1 MIRTTLVLAGALA
14 LCPAARASAPVSG
27 PSTDPGVA
35 PVPIPSGPAAA
46 VSVPALADAPP
57 RMPLVVR
64 SLPAVPGVHAG
75 AAYVDAGP
83 DGPAAPTDRE
93 RAKLELA
100 RQAIA
105 AAKAPRS
112 LDEAPVPGAGLGPHP
127 SVQESGAGLT
137 DAELR
142 KRGTGRERDHR
153 GDAESPR
160 NASGACNGFHRGSP
174 G

>member
-142 KRGTGRERDHR
+142 KLERGPLTTVDVDGESDRRTGTDPEGDER
-153 GDAESPR
+153 
-160 NASGACNGFHRGSP
+160 
-174 G
+174 